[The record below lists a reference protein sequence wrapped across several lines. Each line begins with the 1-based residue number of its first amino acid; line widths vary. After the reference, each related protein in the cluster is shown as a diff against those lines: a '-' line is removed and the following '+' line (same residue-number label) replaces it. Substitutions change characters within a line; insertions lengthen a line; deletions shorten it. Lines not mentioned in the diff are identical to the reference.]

1 MGRQA
6 VSEAVG
12 GWVLQWVKAVSALVR
27 DQLFQPGEEGAWQEG
42 SNKQKPPFREIAEAV
57 LAKSGL
63 GFQGEKE
70 QGKEEEGEG
79 SQLLLPPEPYFSPVE
94 YLYLSS
100 AMIQREQVSAPLTR
114 EDNPHFTVSGL
125 DLVRLEPVRD
135 AVDEQQEQGGMRI
148 TGPSPLPPMM
158 APAPQ
163 GQGAH
168 HSQQLAWLPCVL
180 CRRRRRC

>member
-1 MGRQA
+1 M
-6 VSEAVG
+6 
-12 GWVLQWVKAVSALVR
+12 KAVSALVR

-63 GFQGEKE
+63 GFQGER
-70 QGKEEEGEG
+70 EEEEG

-163 GQGAH
+163 GQDAR
-168 HSQQLAWLPCVL
+168 HSQQLAWLPCIL
-180 CRRRRRC
+180 RRRRIRRGC